1 MAIKEYKP
9 VTPSRRH
16 MTGYTFEEIT
26 KKEPERSLL
35 EPLKSKAGRD
45 NQGRIAVRHRGG
57 GHKRKYRIID
67 FKRDKWGIP
76 AVVESIEYDPNR
88 SARIALLK
96 YADGEK
102 RYIIAP
108 LGVSVGDVLMSGPDA
123 DIRPGNAL
131 PLRNIP
137 VGTLIHNIELRKGK
151 GGQLVR
157 SAGSYAQ
164 LLAKEGN
171 YAHVRLPSGEIRLIH
186 LDCMATI
193 GQVGNVDH
201 ENITIGKA
209 GRSRWLGIRPTVR
222 GVAMNPI
229 DHPHGG
235 GEGRGTWWPAPCEPV
250 GSAHERLQD
259 PAEQANRQVDYQEEK
274 VVEGGCVLWA
284 GHRRRVHMSTQ
295 NSGKRS
301 RN

>member
-1 MAIKEYKP
+1 MASIKEYKP

-16 MTGYTFEEIT
+16 MTGYTFEELS
-26 KKEPERSLL
+26 KGGPERSLL

-57 GHKRKYRIID
+57 GHKRQYRIID
-67 FKRDKWGIP
+67 FKRDKFGIP
-76 AVVESIEYDPNR
+76 AVVERIEYDPNR
-88 SARIALLK
+88 SAHIALLK

-108 LGVSVGDVLMSGPDA
+108 LGVSVGDVLVSGPEA

-137 VGTLIHNIELRKGK
+137 VGTVIHNIELRKGK
-151 GGQLVR
+151 GGQIVR

-164 LLAKEGN
+164 LLAKEGD
-171 YAHVRLPSGEIRLIH
+171 YAHVRLPSGEIRLVH
-186 LDCMATI
+186 LDCIATV

-201 ENITIGKA
+201 ENVTIGKA
-209 GRSRWLGIRPTVR
+209 GRSRWLGTRPTVR

-235 GEGRGTWWPAPCEPV
+235 GEGRSHGGRHPV
-250 GSAHERLQD
+250 SPWGLLTKG
-259 PAEQANRQVDYQEEK
+259 YK
-274 VVEGGCVLWA
+274 T
-284 GHRRRVHMSTQ
+284 RRNKQTDKWII
-295 NSGKRS
+295 KR
-301 RN
+301 RK